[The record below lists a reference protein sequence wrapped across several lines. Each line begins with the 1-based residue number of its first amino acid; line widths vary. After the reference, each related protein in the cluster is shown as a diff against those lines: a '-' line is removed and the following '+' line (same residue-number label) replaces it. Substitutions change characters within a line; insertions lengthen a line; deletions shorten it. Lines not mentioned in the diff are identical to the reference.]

1 MNSRR
6 KVEGGGGFPF
16 IIQTLSNISLVCD
29 ADRQN
34 RIRLFSRGTAG
45 KAATVTP
52 MPCSRQYR
60 EKYLQGN
67 QTIKL
72 PTQIKQL
79 MRYTYV
85 YYIILAWYF
94 SHTRLCIYRLQTCV
108 LTNSHWWL
116 GETYTTFAGA
126 NVTMGTTGDSL
137 FPYTIKPIS
146 CNRLRKYL
154 VFHFSW
160 LILFMPSQNKK
171 KCSELQKTTNV
182 EEKNR

>member
-1 MNSRR
+1 M
-6 KVEGGGGFPF
+6 
-16 IIQTLSNISLVCD
+16 C
-29 ADRQN
+29 
-34 RIRLFSRGTAG
+34 
-45 KAATVTP
+45 
-52 MPCSRQYR
+52 
-60 EKYLQGN
+60 
-67 QTIKL
+67 
-72 PTQIKQL
+72 
-79 MRYTYV
+79 
-85 YYIILAWYF
+85 YIMLAWYF
-94 SHTRLCIYRLQTCV
+94 SHTRLCIYRVQTCV

-171 KCSELQKTTNV
+171 KCSQLQKTTNV
-182 EEKNR
+182 EEKTDRSNASRINRMRSLGFIQVLWNLNIIIIILQISFAWDGKSEKSRIQITLFINSLIWALHLLNVFP

>member
-6 KVEGGGGFPF
+6 KVEGGGGGFPF
-16 IIQTLSNISLVCD
+16 ITLSNISLVCD

-67 QTIKL
+67 KTIKL
-72 PTQIKQL
+72 PTRIKQL

-85 YYIILAWYF
+85 LYKTIKLPTRIKQLMRYTYALYNISMIFF
-94 SHTRLCIYRLQTCV
+94 SHTIVHLSSANLC
-108 LTNSHWWL
+108 
-116 GETYTTFAGA
+116 A
-126 NVTMGTTGDSL
+126 
-137 FPYTIKPIS
+137 
-146 CNRLRKYL
+146 
-154 VFHFSW
+154 
-160 LILFMPSQNKK
+160 
-171 KCSELQKTTNV
+171 
-182 EEKNR
+182 

>member
-6 KVEGGGGFPF
+6 KVEGGGGGGFPF

-85 YYIILAWYF
+85 LYNISMIFF
-94 SHTRLCIYRLQTCV
+94 SHTIVHLSSANLCAY
-108 LTNSHWWL
+108 
-116 GETYTTFAGA
+116 
-126 NVTMGTTGDSL
+126 
-137 FPYTIKPIS
+137 
-146 CNRLRKYL
+146 
-154 VFHFSW
+154 
-160 LILFMPSQNKK
+160 
-171 KCSELQKTTNV
+171 
-182 EEKNR
+182 